1 MNIVFWLGIAIVIVV
16 VWALFRPMFG
26 DIGRAVKGEVDY
38 TRDEMN
44 DVYEE
49 EEDEER

>member
-1 MNIVFWLGIAIVIVV
+1 MNIVFWLAIGVIGVAI
-16 VWALFRPMFG
+16 WLLFRPVFG
-26 DIGRAVKGEVDY
+26 AIGRAIKGEVDY

-49 EEDEER
+49 EDEER